1 MPLLSV
7 INAKGSP
14 GATQSAASLAAVWP
28 EADRVLVEADPAGGV
43 LAARWRLQ
51 SRPSM
56 VDVSASLITA
66 RDERAALDA
75 GIQETTFL
83 DEPLQVVCAPI
94 QRTGASAALTRVLS
108 QNPKVFT
115 PADRWVIADVGRI
128 APGSVAWPLLA
139 RSDAV
144 LMVLRGD
151 VESVLA
157 LRGLAEA
164 IDAECAS
171 RWAVAVVPGTYNAD
185 DINGAFVG
193 QDLHVPVL
201 GDLPPAEPTGRNG
214 HRRAT
219 AAWTDLALSCI
230 ELSSRVPLAITTG
243 AESGEDDDR

>member
-14 GATQSAASLAAVWP
+14 GTTQSAASLAAVWP
-28 EADRVLVEADPAGGV
+28 ETDRVLVEADPAGGV

-83 DEPLQVVCAPI
+83 GEQMQVVCAPI
-94 QRTGASAALTRVLS
+94 QRAGASAALTRVLS

-115 PADRWVIADVGRI
+115 PSDRWVIADVGRI

-164 IDAECAS
+164 ISAECAS
-171 RWAVAVVPGTYNAD
+171 RWAVTVVPATYDAD

-201 GDLPPAEPTGRNG
+201 GDLPPTEPSGRGG
-214 HRRAT
+214 HRRAA
-219 AAWTDLALSCI
+219 AAWTDLTLSCL

-243 AESGEDDDR
+243 AASGEDEDR

>member
-28 EADRVLVEADPAGGV
+28 EVDRVLVEADPAGGV

-56 VDVSASLITA
+56 VDVGASLITA
-66 RDERAALDA
+66 HDERAALDA
-75 GIQETTFL
+75 GVQETTFL
-83 DEPLQVVCAPI
+83 DEQLQVVCAPI
-94 QRTGASAALTRVLS
+94 QRTGASAALAKVLG
-108 QNPKVFT
+108 QHPKLFT
-115 PADRWVIADVGRI
+115 PSDRWVIADVGRI

-164 IDAECAS
+164 IGAECGS
-171 RWAVAVVPGTYNAD
+171 RWAVAVVPATYDAN

-201 GDLPPAEPTGRNG
+201 GDLPPVEPSGRGG
-214 HRRAT
+214 HRRAA
-219 AAWTDLALSCI
+219 AAWTDLALSCL

-243 AESGEDDDR
+243 AASGEDGDR

>member
-14 GATQSAASLAAVWP
+14 GATQAAASLAAVWP
-28 EADRVLVEADPAGGV
+28 EADRILVEADPAGGV

-66 RDERAALDA
+66 RDECTALDA
-75 GIQETTFL
+75 GVQETVFL
-83 DEPLQVVCAPI
+83 DEPVHVVCSPI
-94 QRTGASAALTRVLS
+94 QRTGARAALAKVLT
-108 QNPKVFT
+108 QQPKLFS
-115 PADRWVIADVGRI
+115 PSDRWVIADVGRI
-128 APGSVAWPLLA
+128 APGSVTWPLLA

-144 LMVLRGD
+144 VMVLRGD

-164 IDAECAS
+164 ISAECAS
-171 RWAVAVVPGTYNAD
+171 RWAVTVVPATYDAD

-201 GDLPPAEPTGRNG
+201 GDLPPVEPSGRGG
-214 HRRAT
+214 HRRAA

-243 AESGEDDDR
+243 PESGEDVDR

>member
-14 GATQSAASLAAVWP
+14 GATLSASSLAAVWP

-51 SRPSM
+51 SRPSL
-56 VDVSASLITA
+56 VDVSATLLTA
-66 RDERAALDA
+66 PDERAALDA
-75 GIQETTFL
+75 GVQETTFL
-83 DEPLQVVCAPI
+83 GEQLQVVCAPI
-94 QRTGASAALTRVLS
+94 QRPNATASLAKVLS

-115 PADRWVIADVGRI
+115 PSDRWVIADLGRI
-128 APGSVAWPLLA
+128 APGTVAWPLLA

-157 LRGLAEA
+157 LRGLS
-164 IDAECAS
+164 DSVSAECAS
-171 RWAVAVVPGTYNAD
+171 RWAVVVVPATYDAD

-201 GDLPPAEPTGRNG
+201 GDLPPVEPSGRGG
-214 HRRAT
+214 HRRAA

-230 ELSSRVPLAITTG
+230 ELSSRVSLAIGTG
-243 AESGEDDDR
+243 PASGEDENR